1 MRLPRRLWRRQLPG
15 TSYAPL
21 RSPRMSPSH
30 RHHAHAFDD
39 TVCGS
44 LARGP
49 NRPVRKGKS
58 CECDEG
64 WTGINCNVC
73 TSDRACDALTE
84 TGDGGVCYTGGEV
97 VKQNYQMC
105 DVTNRA
111 IRDLLGAQVPQ
122 VTFTCNKD
130 SGECDFQCESGATRP
145 RPCARVCVRARDTLV
160 ACSHL
165 CSLGRRARVVHVPLE
180 RVRVQRR
187 LRL

>member
-1 MRLPRRLWRRQLPG
+1 MRLPCGLRRRQLSR
-15 TSYAPL
+15 TLYVPL
-21 RSPRMSPSH
+21 LPLILLPDPVSDPECH
-30 RHHAHAFDD
+30 D

-49 NRPVRKGKS
+49 DRPTRQGKS
-58 CECDEG
+58 CQCDEG

-111 IRDLLGAQVPQ
+111 IRELLGAQVPQ
-122 VTFTCNKD
+122 VTFTCNKA
-130 SGECDFQCESGATRP
+130 SGECDFQCESSA
-145 RPCARVCVRARDTLV
+145 
-160 ACSHL
+160 HL
-165 CSLGRRARVVHVPLE
+165 FRRWLSRLDANCLIASLGG
-180 RVRVQRR
+180 
-187 LRL
+187 